1 MYFKVG
7 STYNHKDT
15 SLLASLYFLLSSA
28 FHAPAVEVTEHFASV
43 PLSHQVQVLQT
54 ERDLSFQEALS
65 AAEKGLFSTPSAGLV
80 FPGGPHYYWAQFDIK
95 NQTSVTK
102 NIFIEVRNAHLNYIE
117 LFEYTENGLDYTS
130 LGKTGDYLNFDSR
143 PIDYRFFAFETKLT
157 PGETRSFLLHTNKL
171 NESIK
176 FPIAIHTKKGF
187 FSTLS
192 NESALL
198 GGYFGIYSLVILL
211 LLIIVLSK
219 PSLLNISLL
228 FYVLGFSLLAY
239 TNSGMGFQHSWPN
252 TAIFNS
258 LSRSTFASIASVSL
272 MFFAYASLDL
282 DKKRDSKISTF
293 HRVFTL
299 YIFLNA
305 WLFIGYYFLVWS
317 QSPYIKHINVLV
329 LQFPMGAQF
338 FYLMLL
344 SVYLTMTQRK
354 INHLLFLLAISG
366 VALASLVFFFE
377 QIGKPIIDFAQEQ
390 IMLSALVFDFTIL
403 ASLVGIEFYQIRTR
417 NKHLANS
424 LNEAIVEGAEN
435 FLEGQH
441 IERSRLARQVHDG
454 AGVKLSALQMQLSV
468 LATQDKQ
475 QQKKLIQA
483 VSTIAEDIRNYAHN
497 LSPIILEKYGFIDAI
512 EDVVDSLNIEQERLK
527 IIFEHDQSTVYKKN
541 VERELYFICL
551 ELINNALKHS
561 DGTQVLVQF
570 STTSADWCLQVTDNG
585 AGYDALKGKTCGIGL
600 QGIHWRLKLL
610 NSQMLTYYKQG
621 TQIHQIKIP
630 YDSDAKA

>member
-1 MYFKVG
+1 MPLF
-7 STYNHKDT
+7 
-15 SLLASLYFLLSSA
+15 FLLTSA
-28 FHAPAVEVTEHFASV
+28 FNVPPVEVTEHFTSI
-43 PLSHQVQVLQT
+43 PLSFQVQVLQT
-54 ERDLSFQEALS
+54 EQDISFQEAFS
-65 AAEKGLFSTPSAGLV
+65 AAEKGLFSTPSVGLV
-80 FPGGPHYYWAQFDIK
+80 FPGGPHYYWAQFNVK

-102 NIFIEVRNAHLNYIE
+102 SIFIEVRNAHLNHLE
-117 LFEYTENGLDYTS
+117 VFEYTGNGFDYAS

-143 PIDYRFFAFETKLT
+143 PINYRFFAFETKLM
-157 PGETRSFLLHTNKL
+157 PGEMRSFLLHTDKF

-176 FPIAIHTKKGF
+176 FPIAIHTGEGF

-198 GGYFGIYSLVILL
+198 GGYFGIYSLVVLL

-228 FYVLGFSLLAY
+228 FYVVGFSLLAY
-239 TNSGMGFQHSWPN
+239 SNSGMGFQHSWPN
-252 TAIFNS
+252 MAVFNS
-258 LSRSTFASIASVSL
+258 LSRSIFASIASVSL

-282 DKKRDSKISTF
+282 NKKRHSTISTF
-293 HRVFTL
+293 HRIFTL
-299 YIFLNA
+299 YVFLNA
-305 WLFIGYYFLVWS
+305 LLFIAYYFLVWL
-317 QSPYIKHINVLV
+317 QSPYLTHFNVLL
-329 LQFPMGAQF
+329 LQLPMGAQF

-344 SVYLTMTQRK
+344 SIYLTMTQRK

-377 QIGKPIIDFAQEQ
+377 QIGEPIIDFAQEQ
-390 IMLSALVFDFTIL
+390 IMLGALVFDFAIL
-403 ASLVGIEFYQIRTR
+403 SSLVGIEFYQIRSR
-417 NKHLANS
+417 NRSLADS
-424 LNEAIVEGAEN
+424 LNKAIVEGAEN

-441 IERSRLARQVHDG
+441 IERSRLAQQVHDG

-475 QQKKLIQA
+475 QQQKLIQT

-512 EDVVDSLNIEQERLK
+512 EEVVDSLNIEQKALK
-527 IIFEHDQSTVYKKN
+527 IIFEHDQSTVHKKN

-561 DGTQVLVQF
+561 EGTEVLVKF
-570 STTSADWCLQVTDNG
+570 TSTSTEWCLQVKDNG
-585 AGYDALKGKTCGIGL
+585 GGYDAMMGKNSGIGL
-600 QGIHWRLKLL
+600 QGIHWRLQLL

-621 TQIHQIKIP
+621 IQIHQIKIP
-630 YDSDAKA
+630 YFSDTKA

>member
-1 MYFKVG
+1 MYFEVG
-7 STYNHKDT
+7 SAYNHKDISLLT
-15 SLLASLYFLLSSA
+15 SLFFLLSSA
-28 FHAPAVEVTEHFASV
+28 FNVPAVEITEHFTSV
-43 PLSHQVQVLQT
+43 PLSYQVQVLQT
-54 ERDLSFQEALS
+54 DQDISFQEAFS
-65 AAEKGLFSTPSAGLV
+65 AAEQGLFSTPSAGLV
-80 FPGGPHYYWAQFDIK
+80 FHGGPHYYWAQFNIR

-102 NIFIEVRNAHLNYIE
+102 SIFIEVRNAHLNHLE
-117 LFEYTENGLDYTS
+117 VFEYTEDGFDYAS

-143 PIDYRFFAFETKLT
+143 PIDYRFFAFETKLM
-157 PGETRSFLLHTNKL
+157 PGEMRSFLLHTDKF

-176 FPIAIHTKKGF
+176 FPIAIHTSKGF
-187 FSTLS
+187 FSILS
-192 NESALL
+192 NESTLL
-198 GGYFGIYSLVILL
+198 GGYFGIYSLVVLL

-252 TAIFNS
+252 IAIFNS
-258 LSRSTFASIASVSL
+258 LSRSIFASIASVSL

-282 DKKRDSKISTF
+282 DKKNRSTISTF

-305 WLFIGYYFLVWS
+305 LLFIGYYFLVWS
-317 QSPYIKHINVLV
+317 QSLYIRHINVLV
-329 LQFPMGAQF
+329 LQLPMAAQF

-344 SVYLTMTQRK
+344 SIYLTMTQRK
-354 INHLLFLLAISG
+354 TNHLLFLLAISG
-366 VALASLVFFFE
+366 VGVASLVFFFE
-377 QIGKPIIDFAQEQ
+377 QIGEPIIDFAQEQ
-390 IMLSALVFDFTIL
+390 IMLGALVFDFAIL
-403 ASLVGIEFYQIRTR
+403 SSLVGIEFYQIRTR
-417 NKHLANS
+417 NISLADS
-424 LNEAIVEGAEN
+424 LNTALVEGAEN

-441 IERSRLARQVHDG
+441 IERSRLAQQVHDG

-475 QQKKLIQA
+475 QQQKLIQT

-512 EDVVDSLNIEQERLK
+512 EEVVDSLNIQQKALE
-527 IIFEHDQSTVYKKN
+527 IIFEHDQSSVHKKN

-561 DGTQVLVQF
+561 EGTGVRVQF
-570 STTSADWCLQVTDNG
+570 TTTSTEWCLQVEDNG
-585 AGYDALKGKTCGIGL
+585 RGYDAMMGKNSGIGL

-621 TQIHQIKIP
+621 LQIHQIKIP
-630 YDSDAKA
+630 YFSDTKA